1 MSFAKNTYVY
11 LFSNILN
18 AAIPFILLPI
28 LTRYLSPGEYGQI
41 AMFQTMLTG
50 IGAFIG
56 LNTVGAAN
64 RKFYDDNLNDGDVRS
79 FNGSCLQI
87 LIFTLLV
94 AFLVVFVSE
103 GYLSSFLSIS
113 PEWLYLS
120 LLVSSC
126 MFLINFRLGQWQV
139 RKYAKKY
146 GLLQVGNSF
155 LNMSLTLILI
165 IFYNKGA
172 QGRIDALLYA
182 GVVCASIG
190 ISLLYKDKLVSL
202 SAVNK
207 VHIKEALNF
216 GMPLV
221 PHVFGAFLL
230 TAADRFVINDKL
242 GLAEAGIYMV
252 AVQVSM
258 AFTIVFDAINKAY
271 VPWLFEKLKRND
283 EKEKI
288 RIVKNTYIYFVCVLS
303 LAGLSFL
310 VGPLIISLVVGD
322 EYRSAGTVI
331 GWLCLGQ
338 IFGGMY
344 LMVTNYIFYAKK
356 TGKLSLVTIIS
367 GLLNLLSMIV
377 LVNYL
382 GVQGAAIA
390 FASSKLV
397 QFLLTWWLATKS
409 VSMPWIKKGANKSP
423 I

>member
-18 AAIPFILLPI
+18 AAIPFVLLPI

-41 AMFQTMLTG
+41 AMFQTMLIG

-64 RKFYDDNLNDGDVRS
+64 RKFYDDNLNSKDVSS

-87 LIFTLLV
+87 LIFTLFTSAIVVMV
-94 AFLVVFVSE
+94 AE
-103 GYLSSFLSIS
+103 GVLADFLSIPS
-113 PEWLYLS
+113 EWLYLAI
-120 LLVSSC
+120 LVSSC
-126 MFLINFRLGQWQV
+126 TFLINFRLGQWQV
-139 RKYAKKY
+139 RKSAKKY

-155 LNMSLTLILI
+155 LNMSLTLIFI
-165 IFYNKGA
+165 IFYTKGA
-172 QGRIDALLYA
+172 QGRIDALLYSGMVSA
-182 GVVCASIG
+182 TIAIFV
-190 ISLLYKDKLVSL
+190 LYKDQLVSL
-202 SAVNK
+202 RKINK
-207 VHIKEALNF
+207 THIKEALNF

-258 AFTIVFDAINKAY
+258 ALTIVFDAINKSY
-271 VPWLFEKLKRND
+271 VPWLFERLKRND

-288 RIVKNTYIYFVCVLS
+288 IIVKNTYIYFLCVLS
-303 LAGLSFL
+303 LAALSFL
-310 VGPLIISLVVGD
+310 VGPVVITLVVGD
-322 EYRSAGTVI
+322 EYRSAGSVI

-338 IFGGMY
+338 VFGGMY
-344 LMVTNYIFYAKK
+344 LMVTNYIFFAKK
-356 TGKLSLVTIIS
+356 TSRLSLVTISS
-367 GLLNLLSMIV
+367 GLLNLLTMLL

-382 GVQGAAIA
+382 GIQGAAIA
-390 FASSKLV
+390 FATSKMV
-397 QFLLTWWLATKS
+397 QFLLTWWLASKS
-409 VSMPWIKKGANKSP
+409 TPMPWGAFL
-423 I
+423 

>member
-64 RKFYDDNLNDGDVRS
+64 RKFYDDNLIPNETRM

-87 LIFTLLV
+87 LIFTLFIATV
-94 AFLVVFVSE
+94 AVMVTEGFLAN
-103 GYLSSFLSIS
+103 FLSIPS
-113 PEWLYLS
+113 EWLYLA

-126 MFLINFRLGQWQV
+126 TFLINFRLGQWQV
-139 RKYAKKY
+139 RKSAKKY
-146 GLLQVGNSF
+146 GLLQVGNSV

-165 IFYNKGA
+165 VFYTEGAKG
-172 QGRIDALLYA
+172 RVDALLYA
-182 GVVCASIG
+182 GVMSASIA
-190 ISLLYKDKLVSL
+190 IFLLYKDKLVSL
-202 SAVNK
+202 RDINK
-207 VHIKEALNF
+207 GHIKEALNF

-242 GLAEAGIYMV
+242 GLSDAGIYMV

-258 AFTIVFDAINKAY
+258 ALTIVFDAINKAY
-271 VPWLFEKLKRND
+271 VPWLFERLKRND
-283 EKEKI
+283 ETEKLL
-288 RIVKNTYIYFVCVLS
+288 IVKNTYIYFVCVLS
-303 LAGLSFL
+303 LATLSFL
-310 VGPLIISLVVGD
+310 IGPVIITLVVGD
-322 EYRSAGTVI
+322 EYQAAGSII

-338 IFGGMY
+338 VFGGMY

-356 TGKLSLVTIIS
+356 TGRLSLVTIGS
-367 GLLNLLSMIV
+367 GLLNLFTMLV

-382 GVQGAAIA
+382 GVEGAAIS
-390 FASSKLV
+390 FASSKMI
-397 QFLLTWWLATKS
+397 QFLLTWWLASKS
-409 VSMPWIKKGANKSP
+409 TPMPWGVFYGTR
-423 I
+423 